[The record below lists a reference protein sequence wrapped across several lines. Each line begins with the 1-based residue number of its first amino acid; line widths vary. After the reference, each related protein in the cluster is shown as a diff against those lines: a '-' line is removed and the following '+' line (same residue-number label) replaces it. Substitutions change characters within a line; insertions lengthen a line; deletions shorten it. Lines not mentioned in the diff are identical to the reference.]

1 MKARIRWTILT
12 VAATV
17 LAICI
22 VLLLNFTAPNPTGR
36 RYSSEWVLT
45 ERTQGVTSKQ
55 IGDSG
60 EDALSTDLGLPNNNE
75 VGQCLCNNSG
85 VQARNPCR
93 VCVANIDMINP
104 ESTHRVPDFVSDTLI
119 AESKNRKSFP
129 KYPSDI
135 PQLQDFVTGAK
146 ALGLPLWVFVRVN
159 TEVDPE
165 IYTLVAETG
174 GGVVHYFAYE
184 GYIDPITV
192 IALIGALLAAAVIAF
207 IIWRGLRETFHM
219 SQIYRDVPEEDAPP
233 GDDAPPKLPRKQT
246 EPLSP
251 SELMALHRR
260 KAEDNIQKSERSV
273 EDAEEF
279 MDRVNGKIHIDIEVD
294 DE

>member
-1 MKARIRWTILT
+1 
-12 VAATV
+12 
-17 LAICI
+17 
-22 VLLLNFTAPNPTGR
+22 
-36 RYSSEWVLT
+36 
-45 ERTQGVTSKQ
+45 
-55 IGDSG
+55 
-60 EDALSTDLGLPNNNE
+60 
-75 VGQCLCNNSG
+75 
-85 VQARNPCR
+85 
-93 VCVANIDMINP
+93 
-104 ESTHRVPDFVSDTLI
+104 
-119 AESKNRKSFP
+119 
-129 KYPSDI
+129 
-135 PQLQDFVTGAK
+135 
-146 ALGLPLWVFVRVN
+146 
-159 TEVDPE
+159 
-165 IYTLVAETG
+165 
-174 GGVVHYFAYE
+174 VHYFAYE

-233 GDDAPPKLPRKQT
+233 GDDAPPKLPRKQA